1 MPRCALVWTP
11 KGHSGN
17 GDNMV
22 DSPPGVP
29 DAERHSRTQES
40 RRPTELLAE
49 SEVVGE
55 WVDRTMT
62 YSSPT
67 VVAWLT
73 IWGTDTWPQVALGRI
88 TSLDARRR
96 LLPEEISA
104 GSKEP

>member
-1 MPRCALVWTP
+1 
-11 KGHSGN
+11 
-17 GDNMV
+17 
-22 DSPPGVP
+22 
-29 DAERHSRTQES
+29 
-40 RRPTELLAE
+40 
-49 SEVVGE
+49 
-55 WVDRTMT
+55 MT